1 MVNNCGYAH
10 TGVSIEEDLE
20 DAKDAKERTDNKS
33 QVAKLQV
40 GLLVSMFVVVAIFL
54 FRAFL

>member
-1 MVNNCGYAH
+1 MEVH
-10 TGVSIEEDLE
+10 EDLE
-20 DAKDAKERTDNKS
+20 DAKDGKERTDNKS

>member
-1 MVNNCGYAH
+1 M
-10 TGVSIEEDLE
+10 EEDLE